1 MEIKDFKDIH
11 KNNRCFIIGTGPS
24 LNDVDVSLLEN
35 EITLGM
41 SRVML
46 HPNLHIKYYCVEGER
61 TVKSTHYEIWDLK
74 CDAKF
79 IPYRY
84 SYLDFGINTV
94 FVNFP
99 HFPKKIP
106 NFSFD
111 CAEVV
116 YWGCNVLYM
125 ALQLA
130 TYMGCN
136 PIYLIGIDW
145 FASEKDMTKHFHAP
159 DIIEEYDPPNLHTQN
174 VCIGY
179 AAHVLKKHE
188 VQVYNLCP
196 TSYLKVFPFKNI
208 GDVL

>member
-1 MEIKDFKDIH
+1 MEIKNFKDKH
-11 KNNRCFIIGTGPS
+11 KDQRCFLIGTGPS
-24 LNDVDVSLLEN
+24 LDNVDVSLLDN

-41 SRVML
+41 GRVML
-46 HPNLHIKYYCVEGER
+46 HPKLHLKYYCVEGER
-61 TVKSTHYEIWDLK
+61 TVNAIHFDIWNLE

-84 SYLDFGINTV
+84 ASMDFGDTTV
-94 FVNFP
+94 SVNFP

-145 FASEKDMTKHFHAP
+145 FKSDKDMTKHFHGSG
-159 DIIEEYDPPNLHTQN
+159 IIKEYDPPNLHTQN
-174 VCIGY
+174 ICMAH
-179 AAHVLKKHE
+179 AAHQLKEHK
-188 VQVYNLCP
+188 VNVFNLCP
-196 TSYLKVFPFKNI
+196 TSHLKVFPCKDI
-208 GDVL
+208 SDIL